1 MKRKYNYN
9 IALVLGMLVGFWTY
23 MTALSKE
30 RCSIFFNSAGSTTSA
45 IASHMSTTKQIHYT
59 KGLSISAK
67 LQCSWIVISA
77 TSLSL
82 TSKIALQWILA
93 QLAAQE
99 SNLVLLDCGNW
110 EHTAHQSNKWMYY
123 NRKKANIN
131 TKILK
136 LSITCHTQSCSCLWT
151 QQHLILFLLFK
162 PFPPHHACLP
172 VTQVS

>member
-1 MKRKYNYN
+1 M
-9 IALVLGMLVGFWTY
+9 AS
-23 MTALSKE
+23 SKE
-30 RCSIFFNSAGSTTSA
+30 RCSVFFNSAGSTTSA
-45 IASHMSTTKQIHYT
+45 IASHRSTTKRIHYM

-67 LQCSWIVISA
+67 LQCIWIAASA

-99 SNLVLLDCGNW
+99 SNLVLLNCGNW
-110 EHTAHQSNKWMYY
+110 EHIAHQSNEWMYY
-123 NRKKANIN
+123 NREKANIN

-136 LSITCHTQSCSCLWT
+136 LSTCITCHTQSCSYLWT
-151 QQHLILFLLFK
+151 QQHLIFFLLFK